1 MASTLSL
8 SYDWATLPLEVV
20 KIILDH
26 YDKAQVDYW
35 TTLRPIDEDDIPL
48 PSLANRHEYFTAL
61 YNIAARK
68 ATIKHFTLAPHP
80 DRQRHEQHFLAMSI
94 PKPIKRE
101 ARRLHILDTGSRA
114 GWLVKNPL
122 SKIYQP
128 KPSKPT
134 TSNLRHPFATGSRW
148 RQLD

>member
-68 ATIKHFTLAPHP
+68 ATIKHFTLDP
-80 DRQRHEQHFLAMSI
+80 DSLLGSLIRI

-101 ARRLHILDTGSRA
+101 ARRLRILDPEGYR
-114 GWLVKNPL
+114 KNPRGDQYL
-122 SKIYQP
+122 S

-134 TSNLRHPFATGSRW
+134 TSTLRHPFATGSRW